1 MTENNES
8 VTVLCNTRRG
18 YTKREISLIEKAT
31 RINEKEQRPFSVL
44 DFSELTPV
52 HFRQIIHK
60 LHEKIE
66 VVYKSRP
73 CYYKI
78 KGIELVGDSHRITQR
93 VMGEDTIYL
102 LQKLRDQPPKIHDLK
117 FKFQSDLHHILKEK
131 GCSVN
136 THNHSI
142 KLNIPSFD
150 DNITAKLL
158 IYPKTVQ
165 LDIGCTFKPFVYDI
179 PGLTHLTW
187 FLGRICGYIDAIT
200 NFKAEYPPSP
210 KWIITHYHFGKD
222 GTEVYTGQLFH
233 RTYEEFSSG
242 LVRFYS
248 KTMPDGKV
256 IPRIEQI
263 VTPKISL
270 DQEIERMIRNEK
282 C

>member
-1 MTENNES
+1 MILNNEL
-8 VTVLCNTRRG
+8 VTVVCNTRHG
-18 YTKREISLIEKAT
+18 FTKRETSFLEKAT
-31 RINEKEQRPFSVL
+31 RINKTEQRPFSFL
-44 DFSELTPV
+44 DFPGLTKGN
-52 HFRQIIHK
+52 FRQIIYK
-60 LHEKIE
+60 LHDHIE

-78 KGIELVGDSHRITQR
+78 KGIELAGDSHRITQR
-93 VMGEDTIYL
+93 VMGENTISL

-117 FKFQSDLHHILKEK
+117 LQFSSNLYSILKDK
-131 GCSVN
+131 KCSLDP
-136 THNHSI
+136 HNKSI
-142 KLNIPSFD
+142 KLNTPSLD
-150 DNITAKLL
+150 NNITAKFLV
-158 IYPKTVQ
+158 YPKTVQ
-165 LDIGCTFKPFVYDI
+165 VDIGCTFKPFVYDI
-179 PGLTHLTW
+179 PGLSYLTY

-200 NFKAEYPPSP
+200 EFKAEYPPAT

-222 GTEVYTGQLFH
+222 GTEEYNGQLFH
-233 RTYEEFSSG
+233 RTFEEFSSG

-248 KTMPDGKV
+248 KTMPGGKI